1 MRCSRGTSWRG
12 RRSRRRSTGKVILT
26 SSSPFLTRKVR
37 ESIKKK
43 EQQIEK
49 QVIVDVGIGDIE
61 RQKGA
66 KTRNGGVGCAT
77 M

>member
-1 MRCSRGTSWRG
+1 M
-12 RRSRRRSTGKVILT
+12 VILT

-61 RQKGA
+61 RRIGA
-66 KTRNGGVGCAT
+66 KTRDGGVGCAT